1 MKLAI
6 WVLCAITSQ
15 VFTQQEHSFK
25 EFYDI
30 MENSKFTYTISELK
44 ETVQDTAT
52 PPLPISADTKA
63 IEKKNGIE
71 IVFYKRSSESKKLL
85 EAVEANYKNKNN
97 EKVRALCIEML
108 AIDSMDS
115 KILTY
120 LGETYQKEN
129 KYNEAIGWYNK
140 ALKANYN
147 NWLTHMSLGKCYS
160 DMANADNSYGKKC
173 IEEYAT
179 AMLLNRSF
187 KFLELNYQKIC
198 KKYNKE
204 YNIWRFVP
212 QCNIRKNKKTVYI
225 ETDETWLGYAVA
237 KAVREYE
244 PGYSTKNKA
253 DKKTVKIDTSEEK
266 EYLLNFI
273 TANAEI
279 DSSDSQQRYFK
290 PKANVTDPA
299 AITLIEAVNKG
310 MLNEYIIYEMWLP
323 KNPIIIY
330 GLPRESLEGLV
341 KYVLEVRTSE
351 D

>member
-15 VFTQQEHSFK
+15 VFAQQELGFK

-30 MENSKFTYTISELK
+30 MENSKYTYTISELK
-44 ETVQDTAT
+44 ECVQDTAT
-52 PPLPISADTKA
+52 PPLPNSIDTKA
-63 IEKKNGIE
+63 IEKQNGIE
-71 IVFYKRSSESKKLL
+71 IVSYKRSSEAKKLL
-85 EAVEANYKNKNN
+85 EEVEDNYKKGNN
-97 EKVRALCIEML
+97 EKVRVLCTKML
-108 AIDSMDS
+108 AIDSRDS

-120 LGETYQKEN
+120 LGETYQKDKN
-129 KYNEAIGWYNK
+129 YSEAIGWYNK
-140 ALKANYN
+140 ALEANYN
-147 NWLTHMSLGKCYS
+147 NWLTHMSLGKCYL
-160 DMANADNSYGKKC
+160 DMANTDSSYREKC
-173 IEEYAT
+173 IKEYAT
-179 AMLLNRSF
+179 AMILNRSL

-198 KKYNKE
+198 KNFNKE
-204 YNIWRFVP
+204 YSIWKFVP
-212 QCNIRKNKKTVYI
+212 QCNIRKNKKTIVI

-253 DKKTVKIDTSEEK
+253 DKKTVKVDTSEEK

-299 AITLIEAVNKG
+299 AITLIEAVNKR
-310 MLNEYIIYEMWLP
+310 MLTGYIIYEVWLP
-323 KNPIIIY
+323 KKPILIY
-330 GLPRESLEGLV
+330 GLPRETLDQLV
-341 KYVLEVRTSE
+341 KYVLEVRTS
-351 D
+351 